1 MKITVVLFS
10 LLLLA
15 ACQSALPE
23 TQQAV
28 SVGRLRDE
36 YEVSRAAAR
45 SKYDGKEIT
54 VRGYAEGGST
64 MPHSEAD
71 QGSVLMG
78 EAGRDANQPVVCWFS
93 PQQATEFSKIKGGEY
108 VVVKGVFNGE
118 ERPELRFCKLVK
130 VELER

>member
-1 MKITVVLFS
+1 VKIVKITIVLFS

-15 ACQSALPE
+15 ACQSAMPE
-23 TQQAV
+23 AQQAV

-54 VRGYAEGGST
+54 VSGYAEEPST
-64 MPHSEAD
+64 MPQSEAD
-71 QGSVLMG
+71 QGAVLMG
-78 EAGRDANQPVVCWFS
+78 EIGRDVNRPVLCWFS
-93 PQQATEFSKIKGGEY
+93 PQQATEFSKIKGGEHL
-108 VVVKGVFNGE
+108 VVKGVFNGE

-130 VELER
+130 VE

>member
-1 MKITVVLFS
+1 VKITVVLFS

-23 TQQAV
+23 TQPAV
-28 SVGRLRDE
+28 SAGRLRDE
-36 YEVSRAAAR
+36 YEVSRATAR

-54 VRGYAEGGST
+54 VSGYAEGGST
-64 MPHSEAD
+64 MPQSEAD